1 MIAYLKKLIQ
11 RIQDV
16 MLKEMYIEAKW
27 MYTYVKKY
35 KWGVI
40 FYIFLGI
47 LGTVMGLA
55 SSVASKNLIDAV
67 TGYDSSSIGVAA
79 ATIMGM
85 SMGTIVVSGITSR
98 ISTKINV
105 KVGNE
110 IRADIYDQIINT
122 DWESMS
128 KFHSGDLL
136 NRLTDDSSTVASSVL
151 GWVPNLITQV
161 VQFVCILS
169 VVLYYDAT
177 MAIIALMSAPIS
189 IIVSRSLM
197 LRMRKFNK
205 EIRVVRSD
213 MMSFNEESF
222 QNLQSL
228 KAFNLSN
235 VFSKRLR
242 KVQNNYTKVSLDY
255 NKFSIITSSFMS
267 IVGTF
272 VYYSCFG
279 WGVYR
284 LWTGHIT
291 YGTMTLFLQLSSR
304 LQGSFSSLIDL
315 VPSAIGATTAAGRI
329 MEVIGLPRERFKDED
344 LIEILEK
351 NIGISGVSLELDNV
365 DFTYLN
371 TEKPVFKNATI
382 EANPNEIIALVG
394 PSGEGKSTMMRLVL
408 GLTNP
413 KKGRAI
419 IRGFNG
425 LECGIS
431 ASTRKL
437 MAYVP
442 QEKTMFSG
450 TIAENMRLVKLDATD
465 EEIINALK
473 AACAY
478 DFVESLPQGIYSQ
491 IGERGSGFSEG
502 QNQRL
507 SIARAILRDSPIL
520 LLDEATSALDVATE
534 RKVLR
539 NIMALA
545 ENRTCIVTTHR
556 PSVLNMCDRVYKIAK
571 GEVNLVSSAEVEKMI
586 VDF

>member
-1 MIAYLKKLIQ
+1 MMAYLKKLIE
-11 RIQDV
+11 RIKGG
-16 MLKEMYIEAKW
+16 MLQEMYTEAKW
-27 MYTYVKKY
+27 MYKYVDKY
-35 KWGVI
+35 KWGVV

-47 LGTVMGLA
+47 LGTVMSLA

-67 TGYDSSSIGVAA
+67 TGYDSNSIGMAA
-79 ATIMGM
+79 AVIIGM
-85 SMGTIVVSGITSR
+85 SMGNIIVNGITSR

-105 KVGNE
+105 RVGNE
-110 IRADIYDQIINT
+110 IRADIYDRIINT

-128 KFHSGDLL
+128 SFHSGDLL

-151 GWVPNLITQV
+151 GWLPNLITQV

-177 MAIIALMSAPIS
+177 MAVIALMSAPITV
-189 IIVSRSLM
+189 IVSKSLM
-197 LRMRKFNK
+197 LKMRKFNK
-205 EIRVVRSD
+205 EIRAVKSD

-228 KAFNLSN
+228 KAFDLSN
-235 VFSKRLR
+235 IFSKRLR
-242 KVQNNYTKVSLDY
+242 DVQSKFTDVNLEY

-267 IVGTF
+267 IVGTL

-344 LIEILEK
+344 LIEIMEK

-419 IRGFNG
+419 IRGING

>member
-1 MIAYLKKLIQ
+1 MMAYLKKLIE
-11 RIQDV
+11 RIKGG
-16 MLKEMYIEAKW
+16 MLQEMYTEAKW
-27 MYTYVKKY
+27 MYKYVDKY
-35 KWGVI
+35 KWGVV

-47 LGTVMGLA
+47 LGTVMSLA

-67 TGYDSSSIGVAA
+67 TGYDSNSIGMAA
-79 ATIMGM
+79 AVIIGM
-85 SMGTIVVSGITSR
+85 SMGNIIVNGITSR

-105 KVGNE
+105 RVGNE
-110 IRADIYDQIINT
+110 IRADIYDRIINT

-128 KFHSGDLL
+128 SFHSGDLL

-151 GWVPNLITQV
+151 GWLPNLITQV

-177 MAIIALMSAPIS
+177 MAVIALMSAPITV
-189 IIVSRSLM
+189 IVSRSLM

-205 EIRVVRSD
+205 EIRSVKSD

-228 KAFNLSN
+228 KAFDLSN
-235 VFSKRLR
+235 IFSKRLR
-242 KVQNNYTKVSLDY
+242 DVQSKFTDVNLEY

-267 IVGTF
+267 IVGTL

-304 LQGSFSSLIDL
+304 LSGSFSSLINL

-329 MEVIGLPRERFKDED
+329 MEVVELPRENKKDEA
-344 LIEILEK
+344 LVEKMMK
-351 NIGISGVSLELDNV
+351 NIERTGASVELDSIH
-365 DFTYLN
+365 FTYMN
-371 TEKPVFKNATI
+371 SDKNVLHDANI
-382 EANPNEIIALVG
+382 EANPGEIIALVG
-394 PSGEGKSTMMRLVL
+394 PSGEGKSTTMRLIL

-413 KKGRAI
+413 GEGRAI
-419 IRGFNG
+419 IRDGQG
-425 LECGIS
+425 LECNIS

-450 TIAENMRLVKLDATD
+450 TIAENMRLVKVDATD
-465 EEIINALK
+465 EEIIEALK
-473 AACAY
+473 VACAY
-478 DFVESLPQGIYSQ
+478 EFIEKLPDGIYSK

-507 SIARAILRDSPIL
+507 SIARAILRNSPIL
-520 LLDEATSALDVATE
+520 LLDEATSALDVITE
-534 RKVLR
+534 RRVLR
-539 NIMALA
+539 NIMNLNK
-545 ENRTCIVTTHR
+545 NRTCIVTTHR
-556 PSVLNMCDRVYKIAK
+556 PSVLTMCDRVYKIAST
-571 GEVNLVSSAEVEKMI
+571 EVNQVTNEEVEQMI

>member
-11 RIQDV
+11 RIQDG

-205 EIRVVRSD
+205 EIIVVRSD

-304 LQGSFSSLIDL
+304 LQGSFSELIDL

-344 LIEILEK
+344 LIEIMEK

-419 IRGFNG
+419 IRGING

-571 GEVNLVSSAEVEKMI
+571 GDVNLVSSAEVEKMI